1 MSSEILYELSAE
13 VLTSRYGLRAA
24 DEAGRRA
31 EVSRAQGDEPGK
43 TKWLLVRR
51 AIQALKGSE
60 AGRAAE

>member
-13 VLTSRYGLRAA
+13 VLTSRYGIRAA
-24 DEAGRRA
+24 EEADRRA
-31 EVSRAQGDEPGK
+31 EVSRAQGDEPGN

-60 AGRAAE
+60 AGRSAE